1 MRGFDQGEFGQGALT
16 FLLGMLV
23 TGQSKAAEYGDNR
36 HDKQQLDESET
47 T

>member
-1 MRGFDQGEFGQGALT
+1 
-16 FLLGMLV
+16 MLV

-47 T
+47 RTGATVQMSG